1 MGEITTVGLDLAK
14 RVVSVCGEDASGR
27 VVLRRT
33 LRREAVLAWFVQRP
47 ACVVGMEACASAHWF
62 ARELEALGHRP
73 RIIAPEFVRPFRLSG
88 KNDANDAAAIC
99 AAVRQPQLRFVAVKS
114 ADQQARLV
122 VHRLRQGWQEE
133 RTAGLNRLRGLLAEF
148 GRVYPNSAAA
158 ALAGARSA
166 LADET
171 LPPALRRSVTRQL
184 EHLRELDAHL
194 AECDREIAQQA
205 RDDPRAVRLARL
217 SGVGTHRQRDR
228 RDRRR
233 REPVPLRAPVRRL
246 ARPHAAPVLHRWQG
260 APRAHHPTRRQLPAR
275 IARAGRALGP
285 AGGHANGTGAALP
298 TGRLDGRHA
307 PAHRV
312 PQDPDRHRQQT
323 RSPDLGAADPR
334 RAVARARRS
343 ELIVRTLPPTARSP
357 AKTMVRP
364 TLRAPG

>member
-158 ALAGARSA
+158 ALSGARSA
-166 LADET
+166 LADEA
-171 LPPALRRSVTRQL
+171 LPPALRRSVARQL

-205 RDDPRAVRLARL
+205 RD
-217 SGVGTHRQRDR
+217 
-228 RDRRR
+228 
-233 REPVPLRAPVRRL
+233 EPLHV
-246 ARPHAAPVLHRWQG
+246 HAA
-260 APRAHHPTRRQLPAR
+260 
-275 IARAGRALGP
+275 
-285 AGGHANGTGAALP
+285 AN
-298 TGRLDGRHA
+298 
-307 PAHRV
+307 
-312 PQDPDRHRQQT
+312 
-323 RSPDLGAADPR
+323 
-334 RAVARARRS
+334 
-343 ELIVRTLPPTARSP
+343 
-357 AKTMVRP
+357 
-364 TLRAPG
+364 

>member
-27 VVLRRT
+27 VVVRRT
-33 LRREAVLAWFVQRP
+33 LRRDAVLAWFVQRP

-62 ARELEALGHRP
+62 ARELEALGHSP

-148 GRVYPNSAAA
+148 GRVYPNSATA

-166 LADET
+166 LVDET
-171 LPPALRRSVTRQL
+171 LPPALRRSVARQL

-205 RDDPRAVRLARL
+205 RDDPRAVRVARL
-217 SGVGTHRQRDR
+217 SGVGALTASAIVATVADASQFRCGRQFAAWLGLTPRQYSTGGKARLGRITR
-228 RDRRR
+228 RGDSYLRGLLVQGARSALQAAMRMAPERRS
-233 REPVPLRAPVRRL
+233 RL
-246 ARPHAAPVLHRWQG
+246 AAWMVETHQRIGYHKTLIAIANKHARLIWVLLTRDEPLHAHAAV
-260 APRAHHPTRRQLPAR
+260 
-275 IARAGRALGP
+275 
-285 AGGHANGTGAALP
+285 N
-298 TGRLDGRHA
+298 
-307 PAHRV
+307 
-312 PQDPDRHRQQT
+312 
-323 RSPDLGAADPR
+323 
-334 RAVARARRS
+334 
-343 ELIVRTLPPTARSP
+343 
-357 AKTMVRP
+357 
-364 TLRAPG
+364 